1 MFAWNV
7 LKNVVKYYQPDVTEG
22 LALSKGRKGGSRM
35 LANDVILR
43 LVEMLMEEKDKNC
56 ELKISQIQQQQ
67 PAVDEANKDYK

>member
-1 MFAWNV
+1 MQ
-7 LKNVVKYYQPDVTEG
+7 KNVVKYYQPDVTEG
-22 LALSKGRKGGSRM
+22 LALSKGRKGGSHM

-56 ELKISQIQQQQ
+56 ELKISQIQQQK